1 VYVTRREKKYST
13 KSTSDS
19 SKQSKPLV
27 LRYSLLIL
35 SLVILVVYLPTLR
48 LGYTELDDSIFIR
61 EQKEYNQ
68 ALSNLI
74 TSFKRGVFH
83 PTEDVYYRPLL
94 LDSFILNYQLSGEE
108 ISGWHFINV
117 LLHLGAVFLLFLLLK
132 KLGLPEI
139 ATFLLSLFFAVHPVL
154 SQAVAWIPGRNDTL
168 LGIFTFGYLI
178 TAINYSDSG
187 KLKWL
192 AAQAALLLC
201 ALFTKETAVFAA
213 PAALMILLLI
223 KDRKL
228 FSARQWHMYA
238 AWSLAG
244 LIWLLLRSAATL
256 KHEQLQFAEMVAV
269 LPSRLIV
276 LIHYLG
282 KIVLPVNLSVFPML
296 EDTSAVFGLVA
307 LAVIALLVYLGKEK
321 KRRVI
326 IAGALVYTLFF
337 IPALLVPASLN
348 DQDFEHRTYVPM
360 LGVLLVLSETALFR
374 NTLKESSVLIIGLVI
389 CIILSVMNLNHQK
402 NFKDPVTF
410 WKAAV
415 ESSPNSAYANMMLGA
430 RIDETDRAG
439 SEALIRKSY
448 RIDSAAKYINYY
460 MGVMLQQHDSV
471 IESEPYFLKELQK
484 TDYYMCYFHLARV
497 AFEKQDRA
505 AAIAYLE
512 TYLNRVPG
520 DPQANNNL
528 LLLYLETGQ
537 PDQARVVADRMKN
550 FGLTVPP
557 EAEKQMQSQKLP
569 ADSL

>member
-1 VYVTRREKKYST
+1 
-13 KSTSDS
+13 
-19 SKQSKPLV
+19 
-27 LRYSLLIL
+27 
-35 SLVILVVYLPTLR
+35 
-48 LGYTELDDSIFIR
+48 
-61 EQKEYNQ
+61 
-68 ALSNLI
+68 
-74 TSFKRGVFH
+74 
-83 PTEDVYYRPLL
+83 
-94 LDSFILNYQLSGEE
+94 
-108 ISGWHFINV
+108 
-117 LLHLGAVFLLFLLLK
+117 
-132 KLGLPEI
+132 
-139 ATFLLSLFFAVHPVL
+139 
-154 SQAVAWIPGRNDTL
+154 
-168 LGIFTFGYLI
+168 
-178 TAINYSDSG
+178 
-187 KLKWL
+187 
-192 AAQAALLLC
+192 
-201 ALFTKETAVFAA
+201 
-213 PAALMILLLI
+213 
-223 KDRKL
+223 
-228 FSARQWHMYA
+228 
-238 AWSLAG
+238 
-244 LIWLLLRSAATL
+244 
-256 KHEQLQFAEMVAV
+256 
-269 LPSRLIV
+269 

-307 LAVIALLVYLGKEK
+307 LALIILLVYLGKEK

-374 NTLKESSVLIIGLVI
+374 NSLRESSVLIIGLAI
-389 CIILSVMNLNHQK
+389 CIVLSVMNLNHQK

-415 ESSPNSAYANMMLGA
+415 ETSPNSAYANMMLGA
-430 RIDETDRAG
+430 RIDETDRSA
-439 SEALIRKSY
+439 SDALIRKSY

-460 MGVMLQQHDSV
+460 MGVLLQQHDSV

-484 TDYYMCYFHLARV
+484 SDYYMCYFHLARV

-537 PDQARVVADRMKN
+537 PDKARVVADRMKN